1 MFFGAFAFSCSAGQV
16 AQPFSTLRLSFHL
29 HTHPECPEL
38 NLAVHWT
45 RLTWCA
51 VPALDTWESYIVI
64 VYNTAGH
71 LIILLEGSS
80 RIYICIHT
88 QLHPLTA
95 LILRHIGT
103 WGIPTL
109 MLNQK
114 SFLDVIF
121 FTLWNRTFQPRLS
134 FDQLVS
140 VCAFCLRK
148 LYKKLLLLFSASLGA
163 HCALI
168 NNSLLARVVHLKL

>member
-1 MFFGAFAFSCSAGQV
+1 MFFAAFAFSCSAGQV
-16 AQPFSTLRLSFHL
+16 AQPFSTLRPSFHL

-45 RLTWCA
+45 RRTWRA

-88 QLHPLTA
+88 QLHPLSA

-103 WGIPTL
+103 WGIPD
-109 MLNQK
+109 
-114 SFLDVIF
+114 FDVE
-121 FTLWNRTFQPRLS
+121 S
-134 FDQLVS
+134 
-140 VCAFCLRK
+140 
-148 LYKKLLLLFSASLGA
+148 KKLSRCYFFYSLKSHIPATPFLWLVGECVRVLLT
-163 HCALI
+163 
-168 NNSLLARVVHLKL
+168 

>member
-16 AQPFSTLRLSFHL
+16 AQPFSTLRPSFHL

-45 RLTWCA
+45 RHTWRA
-51 VPALDTWESYIVI
+51 VPAPGTWESYIVI

-71 LIILLEGSS
+71 LIILLEGSI
-80 RIYICIHT
+80 RT

-121 FTLWNRTFQPRLS
+121 LLFEIAHSSHAFPLTSQW
-134 FDQLVS
+134 
-140 VCAFCLRK
+140 VCARFAYVNYIRSCC
-148 LYKKLLLLFSASLGA
+148 YFSPPP
-163 HCALI
+163 
-168 NNSLLARVVHLKL
+168 LAPTVR